1 MLEWSRVFV
10 AKPRVVIIRED
21 RTGIIIYGTIIY
33 EQNYYIIM
41 VLKHYF

>member
-21 RTGIIIYGTIIY
+21 RTSISLELTVGIAKVEDVTKVGI
-33 EQNYYIIM
+33 
-41 VLKHYF
+41 